1 MSDGYLH
8 DIQAL
13 DKLDKNVVLAFENLI
28 KRTPIVKI
36 FGEMLAKLEK
46 AWEQPVDIEFTAHID
61 SQRNIRIN
69 LLQCRALQ
77 LPKTAGSPIEIPKNI
92 PRESILFQSDLTI
105 SAGVV
110 SDLRHVIYVDPK
122 KYAELGAINK
132 KSMGRVI
139 GKLNELLSKKPGRL
153 MLMGPGR
160 WGSTNIDLGI
170 NVSYADIDN
179 TAVLVEM
186 AHEKAGY
193 EPEVSFGTHFFQDLV
208 EAEIIYIPI
217 YPGEEKTNF
226 NARFFEDSPSIF
238 NNILPEFGSFAN
250 VVRVIEIPTGAQV
263 VVEPRTRN
271 AICFLQK
278 A

>member
-1 MSDGYLH
+1 
-8 DIQAL
+8 
-13 DKLDKNVVLAFENLI
+13 
-28 KRTPIVKI
+28 
-36 FGEMLAKLEK
+36 
-46 AWEQPVDIEFTAHID
+46 
-61 SQRNIRIN
+61 
-69 LLQCRALQ
+69 
-77 LPKTAGSPIEIPKNI
+77 
-92 PRESILFQSDLTI
+92 LTI